1 MTYQFEKGKIYRM
14 PTHFGPSLGPRQG
27 PDGRTFECKD
37 NPKTT
42 SISVS
47 FLTNSDQIKSILP
60 ENFVLLGE
68 PVVTVSAT
76 YMKEIEWLAGRG
88 YNTLGVS
95 FSVQFNGERDQ
106 AKGNFLSVLWE
117 NLTDPILTGREEIG
131 FSKIYCE
138 LPEPRVLQGTT
149 TCQASWMGFNFM
161 DMSVYNLN
169 QVEFQKPLSSTTKNE
184 ELTGTLHY
192 KYIPHTGGFP
202 SSWGKADIA
211 YVVLTPEKTP
221 NRIVTEMWRGEGKVL
236 FHHARWEDLP
246 TQYTIVNTLSQ
257 LEIIEPRGASIV
269 KSIGGKDLSD
279 QRILK

>member
-47 FLTNSDQIKSILP
+47 FLTNSDQIKAILP

-169 QVEFQKPLSSTTKNE
+169 QVELQKPISSTTKNE

>member
-1 MTYQFEKGKIYRM
+1 MPYKFEKGKIYRM
-14 PTHFGPSLGPRQG
+14 PTHFGPSLGPRQR

-131 FSKIYCE
+131 FSKIYCGM
-138 LPEPRVLQGTT
+138 PEPRVLQGTT

-169 QVEFQKPLSSTTKNE
+169 QVELQKPISSTTKNE

-269 KSIGGKDLSD
+269 KSISGKDLSD

>member
-27 PDGRTFECKD
+27 PDGRAFECKD

-161 DMSVYNLN
+161 DMSVYNLS
-169 QVEFQKPLSSTTKNE
+169 QVELQKPISSTTKNE
-184 ELTGTLHY
+184 ELTGILHY

-221 NRIVTEMWRGEGKVL
+221 NRIVTEMWRGEGNVL